1 MLHNGPPP
9 HTVAV
14 CESSKGKSQ
23 FEVDNGDGKSPK
35 QWEGR
40 GNAGKLECIK
50 SHSFACCCFAFKCIR
65 RGFIS
70 VLRCWNLRPFAAQ
83 ASNQPTDPPTWTAPT
98 RASLSTAGH
107 LALGINTLGM
117 STVKPRWDGPQ
128 VLSRTRGPKYV
139 ANGNTHTH
147 IHSIKQENTSSP
159 QCSMLVSIYNCIA
172 GVPGKKSETERGMPL
187 TQNMCA

>member
-1 MLHNGPPP
+1 MGRRHTPSPCVNHPKANLNSKLSTAMENRQSNGKAEE
-9 HTVAV
+9 T
-14 CESSKGKSQ
+14 Q
-23 FEVDNGDGKSPK
+23 
-35 QWEGR
+35 
-40 GNAGKLECIK
+40 GKLECIK